1 MIVCRISPET
11 SRWENQYVGSGS
23 WFGLKVSWFQLY
35 LCWSVLWIHERL
47 LTGACR
53 FITTR
58 ITSIYLSRQKYF
70 IMRGKVCPIWQR
82 RMMLFFSGLLNI
94 QWWCCIQATKQHFS
108 VSQLV
113 VSFTKDPSISFV
125 KKETNLQFY
134 FFLFLFVYSCS
145 ALQWVIRWRKL
156 HILLLHS
163 CIFGQVF
170 VVPENNKKLLFFK
183 WKQCNTLCIK
193 IPNPG
198 TQITQPERTRG
209 CNKTATLSWWAVQ
222 NRSSSCQTW
231 TPNSEALLWL
241 WPAALVMSHLGRIV
255 QRALLH
261 PHRHYLLS
269 SLLASSQTA
278 KHSLSVQKTPS

>member
-1 MIVCRISPET
+1 MTEEDDVVLL
-11 SRWENQYVGSGS
+11 WVAQYSVVMLHPSNKAT
-23 WFGLKVSWFQLY
+23 F
-35 LCWSVLWIHERL
+35 LCEPTRGFFYKRSEHFICKERNKS
-47 LTGACR
+47 A
-53 FITTR
+53 I
-58 ITSIYLSRQKYF
+58 
-70 IMRGKVCPIWQR
+70 
-82 RMMLFFSGLLNI
+82 LFFP
-94 QWWCCIQATKQHFS
+94 F
-108 VSQLV
+108 
-113 VSFTKDPSISFV
+113 FV
-125 KKETNLQFY
+125 C
-134 FFLFLFVYSCS
+134 LFLFSITMSHQVKKTAHPAPAFMYFWTGFCS
-145 ALQWVIRWRKL
+145 ARKQQKP
-156 HILLLHS
+156 S
-163 CIFGQVF
+163 F
-170 VVPENNKKLLFFK
+170 FFK